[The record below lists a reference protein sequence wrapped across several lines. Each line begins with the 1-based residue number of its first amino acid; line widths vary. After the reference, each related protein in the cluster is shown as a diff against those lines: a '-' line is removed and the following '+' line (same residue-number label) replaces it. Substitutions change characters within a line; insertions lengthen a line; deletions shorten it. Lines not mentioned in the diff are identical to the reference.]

1 MRIWQITEE
10 IIDYFVVL
18 PHLVHVV
25 RKGIEVR
32 NALFDLILICLEI
45 IKFALEEVPEQL
57 SLLKIALLGGFSFDL
72 SLI

>member
-45 IKFALEEVPEQL
+45 IKFALEEVPE
-57 SLLKIALLGGFSFDL
+57 
-72 SLI
+72 